1 MEKQV
6 KFDLAN
12 CTLCPHECGINRF
25 THKGYCRVGV
35 NPMVASVFLHRGEEP
50 VISGQKGI
58 CNVFFAHCNLQCIFC
73 QNHQISRNNTYS
85 NKWLTKTGS
94 IVDEIKRILDLGTN
108 MLGFV
113 SPTHQVAQMVEII
126 DALNKAGYNPIV
138 VYNTNGYDK
147 VETLKVLEG
156 IVDVYLPDFKYHNNS
171 LALRYSGVS
180 DYFTVASKAIKEMH
194 RQKGSTLILNNEGLA
209 EFGLIVRNL
218 VLPGHANDS
227 IELLQFL
234 AREISPKLYISL
246 MSQYYPPPG
255 LILPNELNQ
264 QVSYDDYKKVV
275 VVMEKHGFRGWI
287 QSIESSQLY
296 QPDFESNTPFSE

>member
-6 KFDLAN
+6 KFDLTN

-25 THKGYCRVGV
+25 THKGYCRVGA

-50 VISGQKGI
+50 VISGHKGI

-73 QNHQISRNNTYS
+73 QNHQISRNKAYS
-85 NKWLTKTGS
+85 DKWLTETGS

-147 VETLKVLEG
+147 VETLKALEG
-156 IVDVYLPDFKYHNNS
+156 LVDVYLPDFKYHNNS

-180 DYFTVASKAIKEMH
+180 DYFTVASKAIKEMY

-209 EFGLIVRNL
+209 EFGLIVRHL
-218 VLPGHANDS
+218 VLPGHASDS

-246 MSQYYPPPG
+246 MSQYYPPPE
-255 LILPNELNQ
+255 LLLPNELNQ
-264 QVSYDDYKKVV
+264 QVSLKDYKKVV
-275 VVMEKHGFRGWI
+275 EVMEKNGFRGWI
-287 QSIESSQLY
+287 QGIESSQLY